1 MFKVQEKTKPN
12 KLIDSGKVMKRY
24 SHMRT
29 ITIDDKK
36 KSFTFSL
43 VLCMINKMPKP
54 VQ

>member
-1 MFKVQEKTKPN
+1 MYKVREKSTQN

-24 SHMRT
+24 GHIRT

-36 KSFTFSL
+36 KSFTLFL
-43 VLCMINKMPKP
+43 VLCMINKMLQP